1 MAQIDHEAKEVRYK
15 VVYCG
20 PPEGGKTS
28 NLRYIHRRLDSHERG
43 DLLSIDSAS
52 GRTLAF
58 DFLPVAVAEVDGY
71 RIRFQLYTV
80 PGQESLQAMR
90 QSVLAGADGIVFVA
104 DSTPQRFQANR
115 VALDS
120 TIAALESNGLS
131 WGDIPVV
138 FQFNKQDA
146 AAVVPPEELDEYLG
160 VRTATYLACATSG
173 YQVFATLEGISE
185 TILDLVEPVDVNPG
199 AAVSPF
205 APQRIIQPEAAR
217 YEVLLA

>member
-58 DFLPVAVAEVDGY
+58 DFLPVAADEIDGY

-104 DSTPQRFQANR
+104 DSTPARFQANR
-115 VALDS
+115 LALDS
-120 TIAALESNGLS
+120 TIAALASNGLS

-146 AAVVPPEELDEYLG
+146 AALVPPEELDEYLG
-160 VRTATYLACATSG
+160 VRTASFLACATSG
-173 YQVFATLEGISE
+173 YQVFATLQAISE
-185 TILDLVEPVDVNPG
+185 SILDLVEPVEVNAD
-199 AAVSPF
+199 AAVTPF
-205 APQRIIQPEAAR
+205 VPQRIMQPVAVR
-217 YEVLLA
+217 YEALLA

>member
-28 NLRYIHRRLDSHERG
+28 NLRYIHRRLDSRERG

-58 DFLPVAVAEVDGY
+58 DFLPVAADEIDGY

-104 DSTPQRFQANR
+104 DSTPQRFEANR

-120 TIAALESNGLS
+120 TIAALAANGLS

-146 AAVVPPEELDEYLG
+146 AFVVPPEELDEYLG
-160 VRTATYLACATSG
+160 VRTPTYLACATSG
-173 YQVFATLEGISE
+173 YQVFATLQGISE
-185 TILDLVEPVDVNPG
+185 TILDLVEPVDVKPV
-199 AAVSPF
+199 ALTTRS
-205 APQRIIQPEAAR
+205 APQRIIQPESAR
-217 YEVLLA
+217 CEVLLA